1 MISSNNLASQ
11 LSPLEP
17 LYPRPCL
24 PPSCSPLTFLT
35 LAPACPP
42 PALLSLR
49 FPPCRS
55 GAVISAEDLASQL
68 GQSRAE
74 AAELNA
80 RLNQFVRNSID
91 SMLAQRL
98 LHDQVGG

>member
-1 MISSNNLASQ
+1 M
-11 LSPLEP
+11 
-17 LYPRPCL
+17 
-24 PPSCSPLTFLT
+24 
-35 LAPACPP
+35 
-42 PALLSLR
+42 
-49 FPPCRS
+49 
-55 GAVISAEDLASQL
+55 ISAEDLASQL

-98 LHDQVGG
+98 LHDQVGGWGWEWGGKADVLLRGT